1 MPKEIPME
9 LKAKALEMLKTT
21 DLNTVS
27 RELHIYRRTL
37 RLWANESGI
46 QIPEPPRHE
55 YYYSSE
61 FKKEVVD
68 FYREHGIAATLE
80 QYPMS
85 RGALNQW
92 IKDAEPILAKDMIT
106 APVCSEK
113 ASVASSRWDWPNER
127 ERRVMIHRLAEAGGE
142 LPDIVQ
148 KCLEAEKKYG
158 VDTKIYPDDTMFTYD
173 DEWRVVPIIGEP
185 AEKET
190 VAAEDACPQGKWLKG
205 MITYDVKLESG
216 IEFQVKIKGSDIG
229 QFEDWIKSVS
239 GIQDYNILKATSIIR
254 PSTSKKTKL
263 SAARI
268 AAGLTQ
274 QELADKTGVA
284 ISQVQRWEYGKNKPK
299 VAALMRMSAILGVAL
314 EDLVEDE

>member
-1 MPKEIPME
+1 MF
-9 LKAKALEMLKTT
+9 
-21 DLNTVS
+21 S
-27 RELHIYRRTL
+27 
-37 RLWANESGI
+37 
-46 QIPEPPRHE
+46 
-55 YYYSSE
+55 
-61 FKKEVVD
+61 
-68 FYREHGIAATLE
+68 
-80 QYPMS
+80 
-85 RGALNQW
+85 
-92 IKDAEPILAKDMIT
+92 
-106 APVCSEK
+106 
-113 ASVASSRWDWPNER
+113 ASVCGIPSCRRLPAPTRWKSRR
-127 ERRVMIHRLAEAGGE
+127 E

-190 VAAEDACPQGKWLKG
+190 VAVDDTCPQGKRQKG

-216 IEFQVKIKGSDIG
+216 VEFQVKIKGSDIG
-229 QFEDWIKSVS
+229 QFEDWMNSVS

-284 ISQVQRWEYGKNKPK
+284 ISQGQRWEYGKNKPK

-314 EDLVEDE
+314 EDLVDDE